1 MLRDA
6 TIGAQNAYFQIVR
19 MDGLA
24 DGRVD
29 GPTPVQAVQAY
40 RQTDIIIPRVRFAQ
54 RRKEGKRK
62 RYRVFRKNI
71 DFFHYPLQPL
81 PRLHIAAGEGDV
93 AKKTLGNTILNE
105 HPA

>member
-62 RYRVFRKNI
+62 RYLVFRKNI
-71 DFFHYPLQPL
+71 EFFFIIHCNLSLAYISLL
-81 PRLHIAAGEGDV
+81 
-93 AKKTLGNTILNE
+93 AKEMSQKKLLETQY
-105 HPA
+105 

>member
-1 MLRDA
+1 
-6 TIGAQNAYFQIVR
+6 

-62 RYRVFRKNI
+62 RYRVFRKI
-71 DFFHYPLQPL
+71 LIFFIIHCNLSLAYISLL
-81 PRLHIAAGEGDV
+81 
-93 AKKTLGNTILNE
+93 AKEMSQKKLLETQY
-105 HPA
+105 